1 MARILIVDD
10 AAMISTLASA
20 VLRKAGHEV
29 AVRNEPLG
37 TSSFAMKF
45 APDLILMDVSMPTL
59 SGDKLSQILKRNGAT
74 ANVPI
79 VLFSSKSDAELEA
92 LSAEAATAGY
102 ISKSKIKM
110 LATCIRPYLR
120 DVGVK

>member
-10 AAMISTLASA
+10 AAMITTLASS
-20 VLRKAGHEV
+20 VLRQAGHEV
-29 AVRNEPLG
+29 AVRNEALG
-37 TSSFAMKF
+37 TSSFAIRF
-45 APDLILMDVSMPTL
+45 APDLILMDVEMPAL
-59 SGDKLSQILKRNGAT
+59 SGDKLSQILKKNGST

-79 VLFSSKSDAELEA
+79 VLFSSKNDAELEV
-92 LSAEAATAGY
+92 LSAQAETAGY

-120 DVGVK
+120 GVA